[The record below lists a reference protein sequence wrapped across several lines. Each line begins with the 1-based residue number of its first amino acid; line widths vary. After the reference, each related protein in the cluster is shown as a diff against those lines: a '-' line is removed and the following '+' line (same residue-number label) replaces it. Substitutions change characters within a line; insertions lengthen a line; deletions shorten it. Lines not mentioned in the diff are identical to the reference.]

1 MLICIN
7 MTDKED
13 RFFKEWCGSVYYL
26 AALYSEKAIPQFKVD
41 QLNKALRLSRG
52 TKYNISFDSLTLKMV
67 VMNEN
72 VTIEYFNH
80 IFESEKRL
88 VNVKTNTA

>member
-1 MLICIN
+1 

-26 AALYSEKAIPQFKVD
+26 AVLYSEKAIPKYKVD
-41 QLNKALRLSRG
+41 QLNHALKLSKD
-52 TKYNISFDSLTLKMV
+52 TKYNISIDDLTLKMV
-67 VMNEN
+67 VKNER

-88 VNVKTNTA
+88 VNVERNTA